1 MPGLGAEAEHWWV
14 AEHDEKDSQ
23 QPSHADKQAEVSE
36 RECVWE
42 REKNIIFITIQSL
55 VLSSLLTLIL
65 FPILLLL

>member
-1 MPGLGAEAEHWWV
+1 MPGLGAEAGHWWV

-55 VLSSLLTLIL
+55 V
-65 FPILLLL
+65 